1 MPDAATTRETTSSP
15 RHFPVAGMIAAGGVG
30 LLLAVTFAL
39 WAHYGSAVFYEML
52 LTGLAACF

>member
-1 MPDAATTRETTSSP
+1 MPDAATTPTPQVPSRQI
-15 RHFPVAGMIAAGGVG
+15 PVAAMIAAGFVG
-30 LLLAVTFAL
+30 LLLAVTIAL

>member
-1 MPDAATTRETTSSP
+1 MPDAATTPSRANP
-15 RHFPVAGMIAAGGVG
+15 LRQLPLAAIIAAGVAG
-30 LLLAVTFAL
+30 LVLAATIAL